1 MEFPSERE
9 GRRASMMVDD
19 RPIRGASAVSRE
31 VQGALVVLDVHS
43 GRYFALDEVGARV
56 WSLCDGTRDVFEV
69 ASALATEYDAPAAVI
84 ERDVV
89 ELVEELRKESLIVSA
104 STIGTRSAGG

>member
-1 MEFPSERE
+1 MT
-9 GRRASMMVDD
+9 VDD
-19 RPIRGASAVSRE
+19 RPMRGASAVSRE

-43 GRYFALDEVGARV
+43 GRYFALDEVGARI
-56 WSLCDGTRDVFEV
+56 WSLCDGSREVVEV

-89 ELVEELRKESLIVSA
+89 ELVEELRKQSLIVSA
-104 STIGTRSAGG
+104 GTMGTRSARG